1 MHDVYTLT
9 PHSVGI
15 KVASNPG
22 LAFSLRGFAITFLQS
37 CETKSGKKP
46 GFEDSI
52 RNSFQ
57 YNFSTSTVMEC
68 QLDIHKMATVNNDDV
83 KIN

>member
-22 LAFSLRGFAITFLQS
+22 LAFCLRGFAITFLQS
-37 CETKSGKKP
+37 CEAKSGKKP

-52 RNSFQ
+52 VSNT
-57 YNFSTSTVMEC
+57 TSVHLSYSYGMSIRHS
-68 QLDIHKMATVNNDDV
+68 QDGAVNNNDV
-83 KIN
+83 KIK